1 MGFYMVRGPWTR
13 GFVPWKVHPHAAEH
27 QGLTRSSSRA
37 AYIPLVPART
47 EHAHDNEENMLQR
60 MLHTLG
66 AMILMFGA
74 SAQAQTT
81 AAKTGEPV
89 SAGRPLSEWIA
100 DLKALAPQTRN
111 AAAYEIAG
119 MGPAAAAAVPALIE
133 ALDDPIPS
141 VRFPVTIAL
150 MEIGPAAKAAV
161 PRLRTMMDE
170 EINDEIAASARRALR
185 QIDPAAVRSP

>member
-1 MGFYMVRGPWTR
+1 
-13 GFVPWKVHPHAAEH
+13 
-27 QGLTRSSSRA
+27 
-37 AYIPLVPART
+37 
-47 EHAHDNEENMLQR
+47 MLQR
-60 MLHTLG
+60 MLAMLG
-66 AMILMFGA
+66 AMILTISA
-74 SAQAQTT
+74 SAPAQTT
-81 AAKTGEPV
+81 AGKSGEPV
-89 SAGRPLSEWIA
+89 ASGRTLTEWIA
-100 DLKALAPQTRN
+100 DLKGASPQTRN

-133 ALDDPIPS
+133 ALDDPVPA

-185 QIDPAAVRSP
+185 HIDPAAVRSP